1 MKQRSLG
8 TTLLTLAAALAL
20 TVYFAVQAVNYFG
33 DPLTTTVT
41 YLYQVE
47 ESVSLSGYVIR
58 EEQVL
63 PSENSGLLQLLREEG
78 ERVSAGGAVAN
89 LYADQTSLDRQEE
102 IAALDRSLE
111 QLEYAKEAAL
121 GAEAVQKLDVQI
133 RRSLVEYRSALAADR
148 YRDAEKEGSSLR
160 AQILKRD
167 YSSAGTEDLDARIA
181 ELQSQL
187 KTLRAQSSGSVR
199 RITAGTSGLY
209 SAVVDGYETV
219 LTPDKLESLTPS
231 ALSAVKADSG
241 TASNVGKL
249 VLGKTWYY
257 AAAVSTETAERLQ
270 KAEQQGSLQLRFAKG
285 VDRDLPV
292 QLASVGAEENGRVVV
307 VLEGGEY
314 LAQLTL
320 LRQQSAQVICGSVE
334 GLRVPKEALRIV
346 TRTDTAEDG
355 TETETRTTG
364 VYCVV
369 GLEAAFKPVKT
380 LYTGEHFVLVEADP
394 PADRETQRLR
404 AGEEIIVTARDLY
417 DGKVVR

>member
-8 TTLLTLAAALAL
+8 TTLLMLAVTLALAA
-20 TVYFAVQAVNYFG
+20 YFGVQAVNYFS
-33 DPLTTTVT
+33 DPLTTTLT
-41 YLYQVE
+41 YTYQVE
-47 ESVSLSGYVIR
+47 DSVSLSGYVVR

-63 PSENSGLLQLLREEG
+63 PPETTGLLQLQREEG
-78 ERVSAGGAVAN
+78 ERVSVGGTVAAV
-89 LYADQTSLDRQEE
+89 YADQTSLDRQEE
-102 IAALDRSLE
+102 IAALDRRLE
-111 QLEYAKEAAL
+111 QLQYAKEAAL
-121 GAEAVQKLDVQI
+121 GTEAVQKLDTQI
-133 RRSLVEYRSALAADR
+133 RRELVSYRTALAAGR
-148 YRDAEKEGSSLR
+148 YRDAEKEGASLK

-167 YSSAGTEDLDARIA
+167 YSSGGTEDLNARIT
-181 ELQSQL
+181 ELQTQL
-187 KTLRAQSSGSVR
+187 KTLRSQASGSVR
-199 RITAGTSGLY
+199 RITVGTSGLY

-231 ALSAVKADSG
+231 TLSAVKADSG
-241 TASNVGKL
+241 VSSNVGKL

-257 AAAVSTETAERLQ
+257 AAAVSVEAAERLQ
-270 KAEQQGSLQLRFAKG
+270 KAEQEETLLLRFAKG

-292 QLASVGAEENGRVVV
+292 RIFSVSGEENGRVVV
-307 VLEGGEY
+307 VFEGDAY

-320 LRQQSAQVICGSVE
+320 LRQQSAQVICGTVE

-346 TRTDTAEDG
+346 TRTETDENG
-355 TETETRTTG
+355 TEQETRTTG
-364 VYCVV
+364 VYCAV

-380 LYTGEHFVLVEADP
+380 VYTGEHFVLVEADP